1 MDEERLVATAAA
13 ALERQRIES
22 LPFEERQQA
31 LQAARTREDTAR
43 NERQRKWDAKK
54 AAAKEETEEKRG
66 TRPVETTSRLGPV
79 ALRSIAMP
87 ADVPPPWCAA
97 IPGADP
103 PPPMEIQVADPDDLD
118 WQAANREL
126 AVRREA
132 TGTTGGEDK
141 GGHGAQ
147 REAAEMGRQ
156 EGSSEGGDGGEE
168 GHSTGGDD
176 KPPGPGRTPQH
187 RHARGR
193 ATALVRGD
201 PRR

>member
-1 MDEERLVATAAA
+1 M
-13 ALERQRIES
+13 
-22 LPFEERQQA
+22 PFEERQQA

-118 WQAANREL
+118 WQAAIGVRGALAAEGLRQARQGEL
-126 AVRREA
+126 TEKLGA
-132 TGTTGGEDK
+132 GS
-141 GGHGAQ
+141 GGH
-147 REAAEMGRQ
+147 RAAARL
-156 EGSSEGGDGGEE
+156 
-168 GHSTGGDD
+168 T
-176 KPPGPGRTPQH
+176 RTTSKRDRSGLLPNTC
-187 RHARGR
+187 R
-193 ATALVRGD
+193 
-201 PRR
+201 